1 MQLNIKAS
9 IMAAVSQFKANQDIC
24 YYLEGVY
31 VDPVEDGVVIVA
43 TNGHMLCAWRDTTG
57 KAERPAILR
66 IGNQLKAACGGGI
79 GKRLTII
86 DGRLTVLDKDGME
99 LFVQSREKNSD
110 KSWEVQGKFPG
121 WRDVIPEA
129 KEDEPNH
136 SLEPVNPLYLQ
147 DFQKALKTGRDEV
160 GRTAVGISLSQPI
173 KGGPL
178 IVTAAEVPNFIAAV
192 MPMRQDIQPTPAW
205 VLLPKVAAVE
215 ETAEAA

>member
-1 MQLNIKAS
+1 MNLNIKAS
-9 IMAAVSQFKANQDIC
+9 IMAAVSQFKANQDIR

-66 IGNQLKAACGGGI
+66 IGNQLKAACGGGF

-99 LFVQSREKNSD
+99 LFVQSREKNSKD
-110 KSWEVQGKFPG
+110 SWEVQGKFPG
-121 WRDVIPEA
+121 WRDAIPEA
-129 KEDEPNH
+129 KADEPNP

-147 DFQKALKTGRDEV
+147 DFQKALKTGRDGV
-160 GRTAVGISLSQPI
+160 GHKAVGISLSQPI
-173 KGGPL
+173 KGRAL
-178 IVTAAEVPNFIAAV
+178 IVTAAEVPDFIAAV
-192 MPMRQDIQPTPAW
+192 MPMRQDTQPTPAW
-205 VLLPKVAAVE
+205 VRLPKVAAVE